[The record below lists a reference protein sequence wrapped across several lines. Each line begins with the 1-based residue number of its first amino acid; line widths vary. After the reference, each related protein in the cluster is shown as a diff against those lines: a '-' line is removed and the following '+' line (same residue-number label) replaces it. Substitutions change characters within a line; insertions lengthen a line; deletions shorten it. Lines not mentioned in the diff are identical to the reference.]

1 MKIKVLV
8 CISFLWLMSWGQA
21 AVASPKIEHWTTDN
35 GLRVYYVGVSELPML
50 DLRVVFAA
58 GSARDGEQSGIA
70 SLTSSMLDQGA
81 GELNADQLA
90 SAFESV
96 GAQLGS
102 GSARDMAWLSL
113 RTLTLEAQK
122 NKALE
127 TWLTVLSKPSFP
139 EKEFNNLQKLT
150 LVGLEAKK
158 QSPSSLASEAF
169 YKHLYGKHPYA
180 KPSSGTEKSVTKLT
194 TEQLQQFYKQ
204 YYVARNAVLAIVGNV
219 DRTEAEAIAAQVD
232 SVLEAGEKAPALAD
246 VKPLEKSNKVAVKFP
261 SGQSHILIGQIG
273 NKRGDP
279 DYYKLYLG
287 NHILGGGGF
296 TSRLMQSIRNDRG
309 LSYSVYSYFLPME
322 QLGPFQI
329 GLQTK
334 QVQTQEALE
343 VVREVVKK
351 FREKGPSDK
360 ELTAAKKDIT
370 GGFPLRTASNSD
382 IVEYLGMIGF
392 YQLPLDYLE
401 TFTETINAIS
411 REDIVDAFQRRVD
424 PEKMLTIVVGQ
435 AEK

>member
-1 MKIKVLV
+1 MKTKLLLS
-8 CISFLWLMSWGQA
+8 ISLLWLMCLQSLWA
-21 AVASPKIEHWTTDN
+21 APKIEHWTTDN

-58 GSARDGEQSGIA
+58 GSARDGEQGGVA
-70 SLTSSMLDQGA
+70 TLTNAMLDQGA

-96 GAQLGS
+96 GAQSGN

-122 NKALE
+122 KKALD

-139 EKEFNNLQKLT
+139 EKEFKNLQKLT

-158 QSPSSLASEAF
+158 QSPSALSSEAF
-169 YKHLYGKHPYA
+169 YKHLYQDHPYA
-180 KPSSGTEKSVTKLT
+180 RPSSGTEDSVKALT
-194 TEQLQQFYKQ
+194 PEQLQAFYKQ

-219 DRTEAEAIAAQVD
+219 DRAEAETIAKQVA
-232 SVLEAGEKAPALAD
+232 SSLQEGKAAPALAE
-246 VKPLEKSNKVAVKFP
+246 VEQLKKANNVAIKFP
-261 SGQSHILIGQIG
+261 SGQSHILIGQVG

-334 QVQTQEALE
+334 QVQTNEALD
-343 VVREVVKK
+343 VVREVIKK
-351 FREKGPSDK
+351 FRDKGPTDK
-360 ELTAAKKDIT
+360 ELAAAKKDIT

-392 YQLPLDYLE
+392 YQLPLDYLN
-401 TFTETINAIS
+401 TFADTINAIT
-411 REDIVDAFQRRVD
+411 REDIMDAFQRRID
-424 PEKMLTIVVGQ
+424 PEKMLTVVVGQ
-435 AEK
+435 ADK